1 MEIHLK
7 KPMNHAFLFDNTIP
21 FEQRALRIFSFQYD
35 RNPVFRRFSEMLD
48 VNPENIVSTED
59 IPMLPVEAFR
69 DAECTCWPGEKHDLV
84 FRSSGTTGMRRS
96 RHPVKDA
103 GLYAE
108 SVEKGMS
115 AFYNVDEYIIL
126 AYTPGYAENPDSSL
140 VWMLN
145 HLVGLDRSG
154 LSRFLLVEKG
164 MRQVQK
170 KGQAK
175 SERQGQKQGQELN
188 YGNVQEQSRGSG
200 YEQEQK
206 HGYERGQGHKHAQEQ
221 GHIHE
226 QGRPPRDLGL
236 NPDEIAR
243 ITASGKKLMLFGAAF
258 GLIDMAEA
266 SPVTLPAGSV
276 IVETGGMKT
285 HRREMGREEMH
296 TKLATA
302 FGLPVENIHSEYG
315 MTELLSQAWM
325 QGDGVFRCPQWM
337 CISVHDPDNPL
348 ERLPDG
354 REGLIGITDLANL
367 NSCSFLMTGDAGVRN
382 PDGSFR
388 VLGRMPS
395 GNLRGC
401 NFLLEED

>member
-1 MEIHLK
+1 
-7 KPMNHAFLFDNTIP
+7 MNHAFLFDNSIP
-21 FEQRALRIFSFQYD
+21 FEQRALRVFAFQYA
-35 RNPVFRRFSEMLD
+35 RNPVFRRFCDTLD
-48 VNPENIVSTED
+48 VNPANVTSPEH
-59 IPMLPVEAFR
+59 IPLLPVEAFR
-69 DAECTCWPGEKHDLV
+69 DAECTCWPGEEHDLI

-103 GLYAE
+103 GLYAK

-115 AFYNVDEYIIL
+115 AFYTMDEYSIL

-145 HLVGLDRSG
+145 HLIGLDRSG
-154 LSRFLLVEKG
+154 MSRFLPVG
-164 MRQVQK
+164 P
-170 KGQAK
+170 
-175 SERQGQKQGQELN
+175 
-188 YGNVQEQSRGSG
+188 GN
-200 YEQEQK
+200 
-206 HGYERGQGHKHAQEQ
+206 
-221 GHIHE
+221 IHE
-226 QGRPPRDLGL
+226 QGRPPRYLGL

-258 GLIDMAEA
+258 GLTDMAEA
-266 SPVTLPAGSV
+266 SPVTLPSDSI

-302 FGLPVENIHSEYG
+302 FGLPAENIHSEYG

-325 QGDGVFRCPQWM
+325 QGDGVFRCPHWM
-337 CISVHDPDNPL
+337 AISVYDPENPL

-354 REGLIGITDLANL
+354 REGLIGITDLANM

-382 PDGSFR
+382 SDGSFR
-388 VLGRMPS
+388 VLGRMLP